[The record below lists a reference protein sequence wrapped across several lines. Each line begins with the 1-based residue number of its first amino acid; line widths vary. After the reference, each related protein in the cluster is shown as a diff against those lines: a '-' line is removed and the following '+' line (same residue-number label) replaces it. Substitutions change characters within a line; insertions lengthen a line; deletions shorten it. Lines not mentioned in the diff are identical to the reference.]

1 MAATLAAGMIFT
13 SATFS
18 SGERSQPTTR
28 SHGSGPLVGR
38 RWMWRMAIAWRD
50 DAGAERIGISMN
62 GMDMTVVE
70 DTTCDDTDRM
80 VATGASRRTALR
92 SLAAGLLALAGGAIA
107 TDSLAK
113 KRKRKRKKKG
123 TPKPQPTPDPRP
135 QSACSEVTSIAFI
148 NVPSDGSIVETPV
161 LKKGQIYH
169 LRAEGW
175 WAQGGEYANDAYA
188 RYRYHADA
196 EYNLYEN
203 GVRLGISVNGQS
215 PDLWGHSA
223 DPDENYKLSHRYT
236 MALVGKDAPATLRVQ
251 DSNYNDNSRD
261 LYVDVVCIPIS

>member
-1 MAATLAAGMIFT
+1 MNGTADT
-13 SATFS
+13 
-18 SGERSQPTTR
+18 
-28 SHGSGPLVGR
+28 
-38 RWMWRMAIAWRD
+38 
-50 DAGAERIGISMN
+50 GAEDTAFN
-62 GMDMTVVE
+62 HTVK
-70 DTTCDDTDRM
+70 
-80 VATGASRRTALR
+80 AFASGGSRRAVVR
-92 SLAAGLLALAGGAIA
+92 GLAAGLLAAVSGGVASD
-107 TDSLAK
+107 TLAK
-113 KRKRKRKKKG
+113 KRKRKRKKG
-123 TPKPQPTPDPRP
+123 TPKSQPTPDPKP
-135 QSACSEVTSIAFI
+135 QIVCSEVTSIAFI

-215 PDLWGHSA
+215 PDLWGNSA
-223 DPDENYKLSHRYT
+223 DPDENYKLNHRYT

-261 LYVDVVCIPIS
+261 LYVEVFCIPIS

>member
-1 MAATLAAGMIFT
+1 MAATLAAGMICT

-18 SGERSQPTTR
+18 SGERSQPTTG

-38 RWMWRMAIAWRD
+38 RWMWRIAIAWRH
-50 DAGAERIGISMN
+50 DAGRERNRSSMN
-62 GMDMTVVE
+62 GTEMTVAE
-70 DTTCDDTDRM
+70 DTTFDDTAR
-80 VATGASRRTALR
+80 ALAPGASRRTALR
-92 SLAAGLLALAGGAIA
+92 GLAAGLLALAGGGIA
-107 TDSLAK
+107 SDTLAK
-113 KRKRKRKKKG
+113 KKKRKRKKKG
-123 TPKPQPTPDPRP
+123 TPKSQPTPDPRP
-135 QSACSEVTSIAFI
+135 RSACSEVTSIAYI
-148 NVPSDGSIVETPV
+148 NVPSNGDIVETPV
-161 LKKGQIYH
+161 LEKGQIYH

-215 PDLWGHSA
+215 PDLWGSSA
-223 DPDENYKLSHRYT
+223 DPDENYELNHRYT
-236 MALVGKDAPATLRVQ
+236 MALVGKDGPATLRVQ

-261 LYVDVVCIPIS
+261 LYVEVVCIPIS